1 MTNALKAEFLLDPN
15 ITFLNHGSFGAC
27 PKLVFET
34 YQQWQLEL
42 ERQPVL
48 FLGRRIDALLR
59 DAMIPLA
66 DYVNADPDDMIFVQ
80 NATAGVNIVARSLS
94 LKAGDEILTTNHEY
108 GACTYTWE
116 EVCRKTG
123 ALYVQRTTE
132 LPVTTAAAFLELFWA
147 GVTPSTKVIYLS
159 HITSPTALIFPIE
172 PIIQRAREAGIITII
187 DGAHAPG
194 QIPIDLRALD
204 ADFYTGNCHKWLC
217 APKGAAFLYARRE
230 YQDWLTPLIIS
241 WGYYEESFALRHERQ
256 GTHDPAAALAVP
268 AAIRFQQ
275 EHDWDSVR
283 QACHELVIK
292 SHTDFAEITGMPPI
306 ASSDWF
312 GQMVATL
319 LPPCDIDRV
328 KRRLYDDY
336 QIEIPITVM
345 QNTPFLRVSYQGYNT
360 IEESERLNAA
370 LKEVL
375 ALERI

>member
-1 MTNALKAEFLLDPN
+1 MVNSLKDEFLLDPS
-15 ITFLNHGSFGAC
+15 IIFLNHGSFGAC
-27 PKLVFET
+27 PKPVFQV

-66 DYVNADPDDMIFVQ
+66 EYVNADPQDMVFVR
-80 NATAGVNIVARSLS
+80 NATAGVNIVARSLR
-94 LKAGDEILTTNHEY
+94 LNTGDEILTTNHEY
-108 GACTYTWE
+108 GACTFTWE
-116 EVCRKTG
+116 DVCQKTG
-123 ALYVQRTTE
+123 AIFVQRIID
-132 LPVTTAAAFLELFWA
+132 LPVTTADAFIEHFWA
-147 GVTPSTKVIYLS
+147 GVTPRTKVIYLS
-159 HITSPTALIFPIE
+159 QITSPTALTFPIA
-172 PIIQRAREAGIITII
+172 PIIQRARAAGIITII

-194 QIPIDLRALD
+194 QIPIDLQALD

-256 GTHDPAAALAVP
+256 GTYDPAAALSVP
-268 AAIRFQQ
+268 AAIKFQREHHWDLIRQ
-275 EHDWDSVR
+275 E
-283 QACHELVIK
+283 CHNLVVK
-292 SHTDFAEITGMPPI
+292 SHADFAEITGIDPI
-306 ASSDWF
+306 APADWF

-319 LPPCDIDRV
+319 LPPCDITRM
-328 KRRLYDDY
+328 KSRLYDDY

-360 IEESERLNAA
+360 IEESERLKTAFS
-370 LKEVL
+370 EVL
-375 ALERI
+375 ALERS